1 MIYYILQSANKWKK
15 RGISIVPTIR
25 GIGISIPHDGMMQAG
40 ALVHVYTDGTVL
52 LAHGGVEMGQVDCLL
67 NVVKGAACVYYL
79 AFSFLPGSSYQ
90 NGTGLF
96 SSQPWILMSIPMVV
110 IQWTTQL
117 VYVIS

>member
-67 NVVKGAACVYYL
+67 NVVKGAACVYSL

-96 SSQPWILMSIPMVV
+96 KVFVDTSRKHLPEGDKC
-110 IQWTTQL
+110 
-117 VYVIS
+117 